1 MEEVCMSEKEKK
13 EPKLWD
19 IFNIRIL
26 GLDLGEIIK
35 SWTGMEDFKSLLDS
49 KQIEQ
54 VKERLEEQRKKFLE
68 MQEELRKKYGDTI
81 RVDYD
86 IHIGGL
92 LGGKEGLRIGGGEFF
107 SRMDE
112 LAKERAEWRSRLRPT
127 GRKIPYTV
135 KEGVR
140 EPLVEFIEGKEH
152 LEVIVELPGIE
163 EKDLNLVI
171 DEEKIA
177 ISAETSE
184 RKYHTEQK
192 LPTKVFS
199 EPVERTYTNGILRI
213 KLKKKAE

>member
-1 MEEVCMSEKEKK
+1 MDENEKEKK

-26 GLDLGEIIK
+26 GLDFGEIIK
-35 SWTGMEDFKSLLDS
+35 NWTGMADFKSLLDP
-49 KQIEQ
+49 KQMEQ
-54 VKERLEEQRKKFLE
+54 LKERLEGQRKKFLE

-86 IHIGGL
+86 IRIGGL

-107 SRMDE
+107 GRLDE
-112 LAKERAEWRSRLRPT
+112 LAKEKTEWRNRLRPF
-127 GRKIPYTV
+127 GRKIPYTA

-140 EPLVEFIEGKEH
+140 EPLMEFIEGKEH
-152 LEVIVELPGIE
+152 LEIIVELPGIE
-163 EKDLNLVI
+163 EKDLNLTI
-171 DEEKIA
+171 EENRIA
-177 ISAETSE
+177 ISAETSG
-184 RKYHTEQK
+184 RKYHTEQA
-192 LPTKVFS
+192 LPTKVFP